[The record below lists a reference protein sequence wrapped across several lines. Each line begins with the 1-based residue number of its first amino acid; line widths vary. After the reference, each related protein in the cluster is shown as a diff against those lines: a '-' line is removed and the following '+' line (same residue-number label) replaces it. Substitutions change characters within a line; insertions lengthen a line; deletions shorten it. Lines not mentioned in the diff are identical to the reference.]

1 MSRMMKKLRALP
13 PVKAVRALR
22 WRRRAYKGM
31 VPGWIIAPAECV
43 PGIKRA
49 ALRLWGRKTQMQ
61 DTTMDLSPETVADMA
76 WWRVAYGFSPAEYRC
91 YGFAEKSREERLA
104 YFSDRESVRLSYLL
118 NDLDAMAVFTDK
130 WETYRRFGNYFGRE
144 VIRVTERSDPAGL
157 SGFLRRHP
165 AVMAK
170 PLRGSCGKGIRWI
183 GTGETVAVPELLREL
198 TKDGP
203 VVLEEAI
210 SQSAVPGAFHP
221 ASVNTVRIVTLDG
234 ELLDWSFLKTGVG
247 GAATDNGA
255 SGGVMA
261 GIDLHSGRVVT
272 PGIDETG
279 AVYARHPDTGVP
291 FADALLPE
299 WDALIRLCRTL
310 AVAEPRVRLIGW
322 DLAHTDGGWVL
333 VEGNAQPEMIGPQ
346 AVSGKGLRAAVME
359 ILRERGL
366 PTAAFRG

>member
-1 MSRMMKKLRALP
+1 MERWKQKLRVLP
-13 PVKAVRALR
+13 PVKAARTVR

-31 VPGWIIAPAECV
+31 APGWIVAPAERV
-43 PGIKRA
+43 PVIKRTV
-49 ALRLWGRKTQMQ
+49 LRLWDRNNQIQ
-61 DTTMDLSPETVADMA
+61 HTTTDVSPETAADMA

-91 YGFAEKSREERLA
+91 YGFAGKSREERLA
-104 YFSDRESVRLSYLL
+104 YLSDRESVRLSYLL
-118 NDLDAMAVFTDK
+118 NDLDAMAVFSDK

-144 VIRVTERSDPAGL
+144 VLRVTERSDPAGL

-183 GTGETVAVPELLREL
+183 GMDETAAAPELLRAL
-198 TKDGP
+198 TENGP
-203 VVLEEAI
+203 VVLEETI
-210 SQSAVPGAFHP
+210 SQSAALAAFHP
-221 ASVNTVRIVTLDG
+221 ASVNTVRAVTLDG

-247 GAATDNGA
+247 GAVTDNGA
-255 SGGVMA
+255 TGGVMA
-261 GIDLHSGRVVT
+261 GIDQNSGRVVT

-291 FADALLPE
+291 FVGTTLPE
-299 WDALIRLCRTL
+299 WESLTRLCETL
-310 AVAEPRVRLIGW
+310 AAAEPRVRLIGW